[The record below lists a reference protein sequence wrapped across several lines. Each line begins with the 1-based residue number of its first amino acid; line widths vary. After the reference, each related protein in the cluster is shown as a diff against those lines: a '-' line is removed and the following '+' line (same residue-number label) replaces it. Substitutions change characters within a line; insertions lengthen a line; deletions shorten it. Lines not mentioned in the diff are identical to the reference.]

1 MNEIVYIASTAVAAT
16 AIPSVPASRG
26 VLALQGTGLS
36 GVSILGASAKASTHA
51 IDTDKPERGW
61 HPAFADAFAS
71 ADAFANA
78 YAADHQAV
86 GMPAARLRR
95 THPAT
100 VIRSRHRSRLR

>member
-1 MNEIVYIASTAVAAT
+1 MNEIAYIASNRVAAK

-36 GVSILGASAKASTHA
+36 AVGILGARVQAPKHA
-51 IDTDKPERGW
+51 IDTGKPTGSW
-61 HPAFADAFAS
+61 HPAFADAFAN
-71 ADAFANA
+71 AFANA
-78 YAADHQAV
+78 YAADHLD

>member
-26 VLALQGTGLS
+26 VLTLQGTGLS
-36 GVSILGASAKASTHA
+36 GVGILGVSAKAPKHA

-61 HPAFADAFAS
+61 HLAF

-78 YAADHQAV
+78 YAADHQTD

-95 THPAT
+95 IHPAT

>member
-61 HPAFADAFAS
+61 HLAF

>member
-1 MNEIVYIASTAVAAT
+1 MSITLYIASIGNAPS
-16 AIPSVPASRG
+16 AISYAPASRG

-36 GVSILGASAKASTHA
+36 GVSILGADVPAPQHA
-51 IDTDKPERGW
+51 IETDKPERGW
-61 HPAFADAFAS
+61 HLAFADAH

-78 YAADHQAV
+78 GAADHPMV

-95 THPAT
+95 TKPAT